1 MNPKGALESAFHHLG
16 CTRWIR
22 HRHARS
28 LRILMYHRFH
38 GALDNF
44 REQCAHI
51 ARCYMPVS
59 LNQVARARREG
70 DPFPANALAI
80 TVDDGY
86 YDFARVFPIF
96 REFGLPVT
104 LFAVTG
110 FLDRELWLWPDE
122 TNLLFTETPLN
133 SVEIAGHLY
142 NLATPHT
149 RIQSRDEVNQRLIEM
164 TNRDRL
170 QTLRNLP
177 GLLHVVIPDTP
188 PADSLP
194 VSWDQLR
201 ELSGDGLDVGAHT
214 RTHPILARMDA
225 SELDSE
231 IAASKQRLE
240 DALDRPVTN
249 FCYPNGTAA
258 DFSAD
263 VIHAVQRSG
272 FETAVSTEPGL
283 NSERADLFSLH
294 RIGVEPEL
302 HLPAF
307 ARRIAGFRA
316 KVT

>member
-170 QTLRNLP
+170 QIALKRRAGRGAALSTGVAQQPMRFEQE
-177 GLLHVVIPDTP
+177 
-188 PADSLP
+188 A
-194 VSWDQLR
+194 R
-201 ELSGDGLDVGAHT
+201 ESG
-214 RTHPILARMDA
+214 THPRLLNGSDA
-225 SELDSE
+225 P
-231 IAASKQRLE
+231 AA
-240 DALDRPVTN
+240 
-249 FCYPNGTAA
+249 
-258 DFSAD
+258 
-263 VIHAVQRSG
+263 
-272 FETAVSTEPGL
+272 
-283 NSERADLFSLH
+283 
-294 RIGVEPEL
+294 
-302 HLPAF
+302 
-307 ARRIAGFRA
+307 
-316 KVT
+316 